1 MAEMS
6 LDYSLTNKAETFFQ
20 SKGKDTSA
28 AMVLRGTLSAKEL
41 LFVGPPA
48 YYA

>member
-1 MAEMS
+1 MS
-6 LDYSLTNKAETFFQ
+6 IDYSLTNKAELSFQ
-20 SKGKDTSA
+20 SKGEDTSA
-28 AMVLRGTLSAKEL
+28 AMVLRSTLSAKEL